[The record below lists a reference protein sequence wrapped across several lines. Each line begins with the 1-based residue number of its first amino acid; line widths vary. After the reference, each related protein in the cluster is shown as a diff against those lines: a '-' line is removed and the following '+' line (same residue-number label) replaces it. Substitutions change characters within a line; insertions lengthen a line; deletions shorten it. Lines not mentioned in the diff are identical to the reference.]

1 MSVVIKMDMPKSC
14 GMCECSG
21 TSVCREWMKVD
32 RRDMGSK
39 RADTCPILCEL
50 PEKHGRLIDAD
61 DFLKFLQALTDNGAP
76 YESVIELLEKHE
88 TIIEAESENENSI

>member
-21 TSVCREWMKVD
+21 TGVCREWMKVD

-39 RADTCPILCEL
+39 RAVSCPILCEL

-61 DFLKFLQALTDNGAP
+61 DFLNFLKALTDNGAS
-76 YESVIELLEKHE
+76 YQSVIELLEKSE
-88 TIIEAESENENSI
+88 TIIEAEGKHDGK